1 MLIPGWPSKM
11 LPKKTSLA
19 IATLGA
25 LLLALDIAKLARP
38 FTLAEVLDFRPRD
51 IPNVEPLAPI
61 PPSTRP
67 VTALKRPIIEP
78 NLIDQH
84 DDLRAFYL
92 ALWRTELGAPGA
104 ITRVLHY
111 GDSPVTADSITAD
124 VRSLLQQHFGD
135 AGHGFVLVAKPWAWY
150 GHRGVE
156 VSGKGWRIAVAT
168 QVRAKDGFH
177 GLGGVSFEGDT
188 GASSHV
194 ELAEDHAQM
203 EVHFLRQP
211 GGGVL
216 TVEAGGQ
223 KLGEVETQGSEK
235 QPGYQTFPLNA
246 GAREI
251 NLSVQRGPVRLFGV
265 SFERNTPGVIYNSL
279 GLNGGQVQVVV
290 RYFDKPQW
298 TEELQHQHP
307 DLVVINYGTNESI
320 YADYIERYYPGE
332 LRQVIERVKAALPR
346 ASVLIMS
353 PMDRGQRDS
362 NSRITTVPSLP
373 RLVEIQ
379 RQIASQMGCAFFNT
393 FQAMGGEGTMARWY
407 DSTPRLVS
415 ADFTHPM
422 PAGAR
427 KVGVLLD
434 QALESGY
441 RQFKAREQ
449 QSAARRE
456 SANRGS
462 P

>member
-1 MLIPGWPSKM
+1 MLFPK
-11 LPKKTSLA
+11 LPNKTSLA
-19 IATLGA
+19 IVTLGA
-25 LLLALDIAKLARP
+25 LLLLLETAKWARP
-38 FTLAEVLDFRPRD
+38 FTIADVVDFRPRD
-51 IPNVEPLAPI
+51 IPNIEPLAPI
-61 PPSTRP
+61 PASTRP
-67 VTALKRPIIEP
+67 VTALKRPILEP
-78 NLIDQH
+78 NLIDPH
-84 DDLRAFYL
+84 DNLRQFYL

-156 VSGKGWRIAVAT
+156 MEGKGWRISAAT
-168 QVRAKDGFH
+168 QTHAKDGFH

-188 GASSHV
+188 GASSHF

-203 EVHFLRQP
+203 EIHFLRQP

-216 TVEAGGQ
+216 TVEGGGQ
-223 KLGEVETQGSEK
+223 KLGDVETSGPDK
-235 QPGYQTFPLNA
+235 QPAYQMFRLNA
-246 GAREI
+246 GARQI
-251 NLSVQRGPVRLFGV
+251 DLTVQRGPVRLFGV

-332 LRQVIERVKAALPR
+332 LRQVIQAVRAAVPR

-362 NSRITTVPSLP
+362 DSRITTVPTLP

-379 RQIASQMGCAFFNT
+379 SEMAADMGCAFFNT
-393 FQAMGGEGTMARWY
+393 FQAMGGAGTMARWY

-434 QALESGY
+434 EALESGY

-449 QSAARRE
+449 RRL
-456 SANRGS
+456 R
-462 P
+462 

>member
-1 MLIPGWPSKM
+1 MF
-11 LPKKTSLA
+11 PKKTSLA

-25 LLLALDIAKLARP
+25 LLLLLDFAKLARP
-38 FTLAEVLDFRPRD
+38 FTLSEVLDFRPRD

-61 PPSTRP
+61 PATNRP
-67 VTALKRPIIEP
+67 VTAFKHPIIEP
-78 NLIDQH
+78 NLMDPH
-84 DDLRAFYL
+84 DNLRAFYL

-135 AGHGFVLVAKPWAWY
+135 AGHGFVLIAKPWAWY

-156 VSGKGWRIAVAT
+156 AQGKGWRINAAT

-188 GASSHV
+188 GATSHF

-203 EVHFLRQP
+203 EIHFLHQP

-216 TVEAGGQ
+216 AVEAGGQ
-223 KLGEVETQGSEK
+223 KLGDVETDGPDK
-235 QPGYQTFPLNA
+235 QPDYRTFPLAA

-251 NLSVQRGPVRLFGV
+251 DLSVERGPVRLFGV

-279 GLNGGQVQVVV
+279 GLNGGQVQSVV

-298 TEELQHQHP
+298 TAELQHQHP

-320 YADYIERYYPGE
+320 YAEYIERSYPGE
-332 LRQVIERVKAALPR
+332 LRQVIERVKTAVPR

-353 PMDRGQRDS
+353 PMDRGQRDA
-362 NSRITTVPSLP
+362 NSRIATVPTLP

-379 RQIASQMGCAFFNT
+379 RQMASEMGCAFFNT

-407 DSTPRLVS
+407 DSQPRLVS
-415 ADFTHPM
+415 ADFTHPL

-449 QSAARRE
+449 RPARGAPLSKVTR
-456 SANRGS
+456 
-462 P
+462 

>member
-1 MLIPGWPSKM
+1 MPPLF
-11 LPKKTSLA
+11 PKKTSLA

-25 LLLALDIAKLARP
+25 LLLLLESVKLARP
-38 FTLAEVLDFRPRD
+38 FTLAEMFDFRPRD
-51 IPNVEPLAPI
+51 LPVIEPL
-61 PPSTRP
+61 PPAP
-67 VTALKRPIIEP
+67 VTVSKARTPKRAIIEP
-78 NLIDQH
+78 NLIDPH
-84 DDLRAFYL
+84 DALRPFYL

-104 ITRVLHY
+104 ITRVLHF

-135 AGHGFVLVAKPWAWY
+135 SGHGFILIAKPWAWY

-156 VSGKGWRIAVAT
+156 VSGKGWHIAAAT
-168 QVRAKDGFH
+168 QGRAKDGFH
-177 GLGGVSFEGDT
+177 GLGGVSFEGDA
-188 GASSHV
+188 GASTRY
-194 ELAEDHAQM
+194 ELAEDHARM
-203 EVHFLRQP
+203 EIQFLRQP

-216 TVEAGGQ
+216 AVETSGQ
-223 KLGEVETQGSEK
+223 KLGSIDTAGADIEPAYES
-235 QPGYQTFPLNA
+235 FLLNP

-251 NLSVQRGPVRLFGV
+251 NLTVERGPVRLFGA

-279 GLNGGQVQVVV
+279 GLNGGQVHTVVG
-290 RYFDKPQW
+290 YFDKSQW
-298 TEELQHQHP
+298 AEELEHQHP
-307 DLVVINYGTNESI
+307 DLVVINYGTNESLD
-320 YADYIERYYPGE
+320 ADYIERSYTGE
-332 LRQVIERVKAALPR
+332 LRKVIERVKAAVPR

-362 NSRITTVPSLP
+362 SARITTVPTLP

-379 RQIASQMGCAFFNT
+379 RQMADEMGCAFFNT

-407 DSTPRLVS
+407 DSEPRLVS
-415 ADFTHPM
+415 ADFTHPL

-434 QALESGY
+434 QALESGF

-449 QSAARRE
+449 RR
-456 SANRGS
+456 AH
-462 P
+462 

>member
-1 MLIPGWPSKM
+1 MLPPM

-19 IATLGA
+19 ILTLGA
-25 LLLALDIAKLARP
+25 LVLLLEAAKLARP
-38 FTLAEVLDFRPRD
+38 FTPAEALDFRPRNMPAID
-51 IPNVEPLAPI
+51 PIVPI
-61 PPSTRP
+61 PRFTTPAAAS
-67 VTALKRPIIEP
+67 KRPILEP

-84 DDLRAFYL
+84 DNLRAFYL
-92 ALWRTELGAPGA
+92 ALWRTEVGAPGA

-135 AGHGFVLVAKPWAWY
+135 AGHGFVLIAKPWAWY

-156 VSGKGWRIAVAT
+156 VQGKGWHIAAAT
-168 QVRAKDGFH
+168 QTRARDGFH

-188 GASSHV
+188 GASSRI

-203 EVHFLRQP
+203 EIHFLRQP

-216 TVEAGGQ
+216 SVEAAGQ
-223 KLGEVETQGSEK
+223 KLGDVETEGPDK
-235 QPGYQTFPLNA
+235 QPDYQTFPLNA
-246 GAREI
+246 GARQI
-251 NLSVQRGPVRLFGV
+251 RLSVQRGPVRLFGV

-298 TEELQHQHP
+298 TEELDHQHP

-332 LRQVIERVKAALPR
+332 LRQVIERVKAAVPR

-362 NSRITTVPSLP
+362 SSRITTVPALP

-379 RQIASQMGCAFFNT
+379 RRTALEMDCAFFNT

-407 DSTPRLVS
+407 DSSPRLVS
-415 ADFTHPM
+415 ADFTHPL

-441 RQFKAREQ
+441 RKFKAREQ
-449 QSAARRE
+449 QRSAHK
-456 SANRGS
+456 
-462 P
+462 

>member
-1 MLIPGWPSKM
+1 MM

-25 LLLALDIAKLARP
+25 MLLLLESAKLARP
-38 FTLAEVLDFRPRD
+38 FTLADVLDFRPRD
-51 IPNVEPLAPI
+51 IPNVEPLAPM
-61 PPSTRP
+61 PTLKGP
-67 VTALKRPIIEP
+67 VTAFRRPIIEP
-78 NLIDQH
+78 NLIDPH
-84 DDLRAFYL
+84 DNLRPFYL

-135 AGHGFVLVAKPWAWY
+135 AGHGFVLIAKPWAWY

-156 VSGKGWRIAVAT
+156 VQGKGWLINAAT
-168 QVRAKDGFH
+168 QVRARDGFH

-188 GASSHV
+188 GASSRLT
-194 ELAEDHAQM
+194 LAEDHALM
-203 EVHFLRQP
+203 EIHFLRQP

-216 TVEAGGQ
+216 AVEAGGQ
-223 KLGEVETQGSEK
+223 KLGDLETDGPDE
-235 QPGYQTFPLNA
+235 QPSYQSFPLNA

-251 NLSVQRGPVRLFGV
+251 NLSVERGPVRLFGV

-279 GLNGGQVQVVV
+279 GLNGGQVQIVV

-332 LRQVIERVKAALPR
+332 LRQVIQSVKAAVPR
-346 ASVLIMS
+346 ASCLIMS

-362 NSRITTVPSLP
+362 DSRITTVPTLP
-373 RLVEIQ
+373 QLVEIQ
-379 RQIASQMGCAFFNT
+379 RQMAVEMNCAFFNT
-393 FQAMGGEGTMARWY
+393 FQAMGGAGTMARWY

-415 ADFTHPM
+415 ADFTHPL

-449 QSAARRE
+449 RPARSAPAAQE
-456 SANRGS
+456 TH
-462 P
+462 

>member
-1 MLIPGWPSKM
+1 M

-25 LLLALDIAKLARP
+25 LLVVLETTKLARP
-38 FTLAEVLDFRPRD
+38 FTLSEVLDFRPRD

-61 PPSTRP
+61 PASTRP
-67 VTALKRPIIEP
+67 ITALKRPIIEP

-84 DDLRAFYL
+84 DNLRAFYL

-135 AGHGFVLVAKPWAWY
+135 AGHGFILIAKPWAWY

-156 VSGKGWRIAVAT
+156 VRGKGWRIAAAT

-188 GASSHV
+188 GASSHF
-194 ELAEDHAQM
+194 ELVEDHAEM
-203 EVHFLRQP
+203 EIHFLSQP

-223 KLGEVETQGSEK
+223 KLGDVETEGPDK
-235 QPGYQTFPLNA
+235 QPAYRTFPLNA

-251 NLSVQRGPVRLFGV
+251 DLSVQRGPVRLFGV
-265 SFERNTPGVIYNSL
+265 SFERNAPGVIYNSL

-332 LRQVIERVKAALPR
+332 LRQVIERVKAAVPR

-362 NSRITTVPSLP
+362 NSRITTVPALP

-379 RQIASQMGCAFFNT
+379 RQIASEMGCAFFNT

-434 QALESGY
+434 QALESGF

-456 SANRGS
+456 PVSRG
-462 P
+462 PR

>member
-1 MLIPGWPSKM
+1 M

-19 IATLGA
+19 IVTLGA
-25 LLLALDIAKLARP
+25 LLLVLEFAKFARP
-38 FTLAEVLDFRPRD
+38 FSLSEVLDFRPRD
-51 IPNVEPLAPI
+51 IPNIEPLAPM
-61 PPSTRP
+61 P
-67 VTALKRPIIEP
+67 TATKMAVAAKRPIFEP
-78 NLIDQH
+78 NLIDSH

-135 AGHGFVLVAKPWAWY
+135 AGHGFVLIAKPWAWY
-150 GHRGVE
+150 GHRGVDVE
-156 VSGKGWRIAVAT
+156 GKGWRIAAAT

-188 GASSHV
+188 GASSHF
-194 ELAEDHAQM
+194 ELAEHHAQM
-203 EVHFLRQP
+203 EIHFLRQP

-216 TVEAGGQ
+216 AVEAGGQ
-223 KLGEVETQGSEK
+223 KLGGVETEGPDK
-235 QPGYQTFPLNA
+235 QPAYQTFALPA

-251 NLSVQRGPVRLFGV
+251 NLSVERGPVRLFGV
-265 SFERNTPGVIYNSL
+265 SFARNTPGVIYNSL

-290 RYFDKPQW
+290 RYFDQFQW
-298 TEELQHQHP
+298 TEELQHQRP
-307 DLVVINYGTNESI
+307 DLVVINYGTNESV
-320 YADYIERYYPGE
+320 YADYVERTYAGE
-332 LRQVIERVKAALPR
+332 LRQVIERVKAAVPR

-362 NSRITTVPSLP
+362 DLRITTVPTLP
-373 RLVEIQ
+373 HLVEIQ
-379 RQIASQMGCAFFNT
+379 RRMADEMGCAFFNT

-407 DSTPRLVS
+407 DSEPRLVS
-415 ADFTHPM
+415 ADFTHPL

-441 RQFKAREQ
+441 RKFKAREQ
-449 QSAARRE
+449 RRVH
-456 SANRGS
+456 
-462 P
+462 

>member
-1 MLIPGWPSKM
+1 V
-11 LPKKTSLA
+11 
-19 IATLGA
+19 
-25 LLLALDIAKLARP
+25 LLLSLEFAKLARP
-38 FTLAEVLDFRPRD
+38 FTLSEVLDFRPHGL
-51 IPNVEPLAPI
+51 PNVEPLAPI

-67 VTALKRPIIEP
+67 VTARKRPIIEP
-78 NLIDQH
+78 NLIDPH
-84 DDLRAFYL
+84 DNLRAFYL

-124 VRSLLQQHFGD
+124 VRALLQQHFGD

-150 GHRGVE
+150 GHRGVD
-156 VSGKGWRIAVAT
+156 VSARGWRIAAAT

-188 GASSHV
+188 GASSHF
-194 ELAEDHAQM
+194 ELAEDHERM
-203 EVHFLRQP
+203 EIHFLQQP

-223 KLGEVETQGSEK
+223 KLGDVDTSGPDKS
-235 QPGYQTFPLNA
+235 PAYRAFPLNA

-251 NLSVQRGPVRLFGV
+251 DLSVERGPVRLFGV

-290 RYFDKPQW
+290 RYFDQPQW
-298 TEELQHQHP
+298 AEELQHQHP

-332 LRQVIERVKAALPR
+332 LHQVIQRVKAAVPR

-362 NSRITTVPSLP
+362 NARITTVPTLP

-379 RQIASQMGCAFFNT
+379 RQTALEMDCAFFNT

-407 DSTPRLVS
+407 DSQPRLVS
-415 ADFTHPM
+415 ADFTHPL

-449 QSAARRE
+449 QSAVRSEPAG
-456 SANRGS
+456 RG
-462 P
+462 PR

>member
-1 MLIPGWPSKM
+1 M
-11 LPKKTSLA
+11 LPHKTSLA

-25 LLLALDIAKLARP
+25 LLLLLESVKLARP
-38 FTLAEVLDFRPRD
+38 FTLSEVLDFRPRD

-61 PPSTRP
+61 PVSTRP
-67 VTALKRPIIEP
+67 VTAFKHPIVEP
-78 NLIDQH
+78 NLIDPH
-84 DDLRAFYL
+84 DALRAFYL

-135 AGHGFVLVAKPWAWY
+135 AGHGFVLIAKPWAWY
-150 GHRGVE
+150 GHRGIE
-156 VSGKGWRIAVAT
+156 LEGKGWHIAAAT

-177 GLGGVSFEGDT
+177 GLGGVSFEGGT
-188 GASSHV
+188 GASSHI

-203 EVHFLRQP
+203 EIHFLRQP

-216 TVEAGGQ
+216 R
-223 KLGEVETQGSEK
+223 VETAAQTLGDVETDGSGK
-235 QPGYQTFPLNA
+235 QPDYQTFPLNP
-246 GAREI
+246 GDREI
-251 NLSVQRGPVRLFGV
+251 KLSVERGPVRLFGV
-265 SFERNTPGVIYNSL
+265 SFERNAPGVIYNSL
-279 GLNGGQVQVVV
+279 GLNGGQVQAVV

-332 LRQVIERVKAALPR
+332 LRQVIERVKAAVPR

-353 PMDRGQRDS
+353 PMDRGQRDGD
-362 NSRITTVPSLP
+362 SRITTVPTLP

-379 RQIASQMGCAFFNT
+379 RQMASEMGCAFFNT

-407 DSTPRLVS
+407 DSQPRLVS
-415 ADFTHPM
+415 ADFTHPL

-449 QSAARRE
+449 RQARSAPVTQE
-456 SANRGS
+456 SR
-462 P
+462 

>member
-1 MLIPGWPSKM
+1 MLPPM
-11 LPKKTSLA
+11 FPKKTSLA

-25 LLLALDIAKLARP
+25 LLLSLESAKLARP
-38 FTLAEVLDFRPRD
+38 FTLSEVVDFRPRD

-61 PPSTRP
+61 PASTRP
-67 VTALKRPIIEP
+67 VTAWKHPIIEP
-78 NLIDQH
+78 NLIDEH
-84 DDLRAFYL
+84 DNLRPFYL

-135 AGHGFVLVAKPWAWY
+135 AGHGFVLIAKPWAWY

-156 VSGKGWRIAVAT
+156 VQGKGWQIAAAT

-188 GASSHV
+188 GASTHF
-194 ELAEDHAQM
+194 ELAEDHSQM
-203 EVHFLRQP
+203 EIHFLRQP

-216 TVEAGGQ
+216 AVEAEGQ
-223 KLGEVETQGSEK
+223 RLGQVETDGPGK
-235 QPGYQTFPLNA
+235 QPDYQTFPLNA
-246 GAREI
+246 GARQIDLTVE
-251 NLSVQRGPVRLFGV
+251 RGPVRLFGV
-265 SFERNTPGVIYNSL
+265 SYERNTPGVIYNSL

-290 RYFDKPQW
+290 RYFDKAQW

-307 DLVVINYGTNESI
+307 DLVVINYGTNESV

-332 LRQVIERVKAALPR
+332 LRQVIECVKAAVPR

-353 PMDRGQRDS
+353 PMDRGQRDA
-362 NSRITTVPSLP
+362 NFRITTVPALP

-379 RQIASQMGCAFFNT
+379 REMASEMGCAFFNT

-407 DSTPRLVS
+407 DSQPRLVS
-415 ADFTHPM
+415 ADFTHPL

-449 QSAARRE
+449 RR
-456 SANRGS
+456 SH
-462 P
+462 

>member
-1 MLIPGWPSKM
+1 MF
-11 LPKKTSLA
+11 PKKTSLA

-25 LLLALDIAKLARP
+25 LLLLLETTKLARP
-38 FTLAEVLDFRPRD
+38 FTLGEVIDFRPRD
-51 IPNVEPLAPI
+51 IPNVEPL
-61 PPSTRP
+61 PPMPAATTP
-67 VTALKRPIIEP
+67 VTALKRPIVEP

-84 DDLRAFYL
+84 DNLRAFYL

-124 VRSLLQQHFGD
+124 VRSLLQEHFGD
-135 AGHGFVLVAKPWAWY
+135 AGHGFVLIAKPWAWY
-150 GHRGVE
+150 GHRGVD
-156 VSGKGWRIAVAT
+156 VQGKGWRINAAT
-168 QVRAKDGFH
+168 QVRAHDGFH

-188 GASSHV
+188 GASSRLK
-194 ELAEDHAQM
+194 LAEDHAQI
-203 EVHFLRQP
+203 EIHFLRQP

-216 TVEAGGQ
+216 AVEAGGQ
-223 KLGEVETQGSEK
+223 KLGDVDTEGPGQE
-235 QPGYQTFPLNA
+235 PGYQTFPLVP
-246 GAREI
+246 GARDI
-251 NLSVQRGPVRLFGV
+251 DLSVERGPVRLFGV
-265 SFERNTPGVIYNSL
+265 IFERNAPGVIYNSL
-279 GLNGGQVQVVV
+279 GLNGGQVQTVV

-298 TEELQHQHP
+298 TQELQHQHP

-332 LRQVIERVKAALPR
+332 LRQVIQVVQAAVPR
-346 ASVLIMS
+346 ASVLVMS

-362 NSRITTVPSLP
+362 NSRITTVPTLP

-379 RQIASQMGCAFFNT
+379 RQMASELHCAFFNT
-393 FQAMGGEGTMARWY
+393 FQAMGGAGTMERWY
-407 DSTPRLVS
+407 DEQPRLVS
-415 ADFTHPM
+415 ADFTHPL

-441 RQFKAREQ
+441 RKFKAREQ
-449 QSAARRE
+449 RAARSVPAKTVPTKTEIR
-456 SANRGS
+456 
-462 P
+462 

>member
-1 MLIPGWPSKM
+1 
-11 LPKKTSLA
+11 
-19 IATLGA
+19 
-25 LLLALDIAKLARP
+25 
-38 FTLAEVLDFRPRD
+38 
-51 IPNVEPLAPI
+51 
-61 PPSTRP
+61 
-67 VTALKRPIIEP
+67 
-78 NLIDQH
+78 
-84 DDLRAFYL
+84 
-92 ALWRTELGAPGA
+92 
-104 ITRVLHY
+104 
-111 GDSPVTADSITAD
+111 VTADSITAD

-135 AGHGFVLVAKPWAWY
+135 SGHGFVLIAKPWAWY
-150 GHRGVE
+150 GHRGVDLQA
-156 VSGKGWRIAVAT
+156 KGWRIAPAT
-168 QVRAKDGFH
+168 QARARDGFH

-188 GASSHV
+188 GASSRF
-194 ELAEDHAQM
+194 ELAEDHAQI
-203 EVHFLRQP
+203 EIQYLLQP

-216 TVEAGGQ
+216 TVEALGQ
-223 KLGEVETQGSEK
+223 KLGDVETEGPAIK
-235 QPGYQTFPLNA
+235 PGFQTFPLPI
-246 GAREI
+246 GARVI
-251 NLSVQRGPVRLFGV
+251 RLSVERGPVRLFGV

-332 LRQVIERVKAALPR
+332 LRQVIERVKAAVPG

-362 NSRITTVPSLP
+362 NSRIVTVPALP

-379 RQIASQMGCAFFNT
+379 RQTASEMNCAFFNT

-407 DSTPRLVS
+407 DSQPRLVS
-415 ADFTHPM
+415 ADFTHPL

-441 RQFKAREQ
+441 RQFKTREQ
-449 QSAARRE
+449 QRIAHQ
-456 SANRGS
+456 
-462 P
+462 

>member
-1 MLIPGWPSKM
+1 M

-25 LLLALDIAKLARP
+25 LLLLLETAKLARP
-38 FTLAEVLDFRPRD
+38 FTFAEVLDFRPRD
-51 IPNVEPLAPI
+51 IPNIEPL
-61 PPSTRP
+61 PPMPAAKGP
-67 VTALKRPIIEP
+67 VTAFRRPIIEP
-78 NLIDQH
+78 NLIDPH

-124 VRSLLQQHFGD
+124 VRALLQQHFGD
-135 AGHGFVLVAKPWAWY
+135 AGHGFVLIAKPWAWY
-150 GHRGVE
+150 GHRGVDIA
-156 VSGKGWRIAVAT
+156 GKGWLINAAT
-168 QVRAKDGFH
+168 QVRARDGFH
-177 GLGGVSFEGDT
+177 GLGGVSFEGDS
-188 GASSHV
+188 GASAHF
-194 ELAEDHAQM
+194 ELAEDHARM
-203 EVHFLRQP
+203 EIHFMRQP

-216 TVEAGGQ
+216 AVEAGGQ
-223 KLGEVETQGSEK
+223 KLGEVETEGPDV

-251 NLSVQRGPVRLFGV
+251 ELSVERGPVRLFGV
-265 SFERNTPGVIYNSL
+265 SFERNMPGVIYNSL
-279 GLNGGQVQVVV
+279 GLNGGQVQSVV

-332 LRQVIERVKAALPR
+332 LRQVIQSVKAAVPR

-362 NSRITTVPSLP
+362 NSRITTVPTLP

-379 RQIASQMGCAFFNT
+379 RQMASEMNCAFFNT
-393 FQAMGGEGTMARWY
+393 FQAMGGAGTMERWY

-415 ADFTHPM
+415 ADFTHPL

-449 QSAARRE
+449 RR
-456 SANRGS
+456 SH
-462 P
+462 

>member
-1 MLIPGWPSKM
+1 M

-19 IATLGA
+19 IATLAA
-25 LLLALDIAKLARP
+25 LLLVLETAKLARP
-38 FTLAEVLDFRPRD
+38 FTLSDVLDFRPHD

-61 PPSTRP
+61 PASTRP

-135 AGHGFVLVAKPWAWY
+135 AGHGFVLIAKPWAWY

-156 VSGKGWRIAVAT
+156 MEGKGWRIAAAT

-177 GLGGVSFEGDT
+177 GLGGVSFEGDA
-188 GASSHV
+188 GASSHF

-203 EVHFLRQP
+203 EIHFLRQP

-216 TVEAGGQ
+216 AVEAAGQ
-223 KLGEVETQGSEK
+223 KLGNVETEGPDK
-235 QPGYQTFPLNA
+235 QPAYRTFPLNA
-246 GAREI
+246 GVRQI

-290 RYFDKPQW
+290 RYFDTPQW

-332 LRQVIERVKAALPR
+332 LRQVIERVKAAVPR

-362 NSRITTVPSLP
+362 DSRITTVPTLP

-379 RQIASQMGCAFFNT
+379 RQMAAEMGCAFFNT

-449 QSAARRE
+449 RRLQ
-456 SANRGS
+456 
-462 P
+462 

>member
-1 MLIPGWPSKM
+1 MLAPM
-11 LPKKTSLA
+11 FPKKTSLA
-19 IATLGA
+19 IATLVA
-25 LLLALDIAKLARP
+25 LLLLLESAKLARP
-38 FTLAEVLDFRPRD
+38 FTLSEVLDFRPRD

-61 PPSTRP
+61 PASTRP
-67 VTALKRPIIEP
+67 VTARKHPIIEP
-78 NLIDQH
+78 NLMDEH
-84 DDLRAFYL
+84 DNLRAFYL

-156 VSGKGWRIAVAT
+156 MEGKGWRIAAAT

-188 GASSHV
+188 GASSHF
-194 ELAEDHAQM
+194 ELAEDHAQL
-203 EVHFLRQP
+203 EIHFLRQP

-216 TVEAGGQ
+216 TVEAEGQ
-223 KLGEVETQGSEK
+223 RLGQVETDGPDK
-235 QPGYQTFPLNA
+235 QPDYQTFPLNA
-246 GAREI
+246 GARQI
-251 NLSVQRGPVRLFGV
+251 DLSVERGPVRLFGV

-320 YADYIERYYPGE
+320 YADYIERSYPGE
-332 LRQVIERVKAALPR
+332 LRQVIERVKAAVPR

-353 PMDRGQRDS
+353 PMDRGQRDAS
-362 NSRITTVPSLP
+362 SRITTVPTLP

-379 RQIASQMGCAFFNT
+379 SQMASEMGCAFFNT

-407 DSTPRLVS
+407 DSQPRLVS
-415 ADFTHPM
+415 ADFTHPL

-449 QSAARRE
+449 RR
-456 SANRGS
+456 SQ
-462 P
+462 

>member
-1 MLIPGWPSKM
+1 MLAPM
-11 LPKKTSLA
+11 FPKKTSLA
-19 IATLGA
+19 IATLIA
-25 LLLALDIAKLARP
+25 LLLLLESAKLARP
-38 FTLAEVLDFRPRD
+38 FTLSEVLDFRPRD
-51 IPNVEPLAPI
+51 IPNVEPLPPI
-61 PPSTRP
+61 PATTRP
-67 VTALKRPIIEP
+67 VTARKHPIIEP
-78 NLIDQH
+78 NLMDEH

-156 VSGKGWRIAVAT
+156 MEGKGWRIAAAT

-188 GASSHV
+188 GASSHF
-194 ELAEDHAQM
+194 ELAEDHSQL
-203 EVHFLRQP
+203 EIHFLRQP

-216 TVEAGGQ
+216 AVEAEGQ
-223 KLGEVETQGSEK
+223 RLGQVETDGPDK
-235 QPGYQTFPLNA
+235 QPDYQTFPLNA
-246 GAREI
+246 GARQI
-251 NLSVQRGPVRLFGV
+251 DISVERGPVRLFGV

-320 YADYIERYYPGE
+320 YADYIERSYPGE
-332 LRQVIERVKAALPR
+332 LRQVIERVKEAVPR

-353 PMDRGQRDS
+353 PMDRGQRDAS
-362 NSRITTVPSLP
+362 SRITTVPTLP

-379 RQIASQMGCAFFNT
+379 RQMALDMGCAFFNT

-407 DSTPRLVS
+407 DSQPRLVS
-415 ADFTHPM
+415 ADFTHPL

-449 QSAARRE
+449 RR
-456 SANRGS
+456 SQ
-462 P
+462 